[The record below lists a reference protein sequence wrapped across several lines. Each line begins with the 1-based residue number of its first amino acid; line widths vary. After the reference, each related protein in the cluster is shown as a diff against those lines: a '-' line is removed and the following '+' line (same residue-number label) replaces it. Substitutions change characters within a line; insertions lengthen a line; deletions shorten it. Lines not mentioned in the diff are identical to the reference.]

1 MLIGGKQRHTARDC
15 ALNAYSNFEFII
27 IADTLTLAFESL
39 LIRNLDKVL
48 AGGSQF
54 GANQQLFDL
63 YQR

>member
-1 MLIGGKQRHTARDC
+1 MKQSVSFIHNLIAK
-15 ALNAYSNFEFII
+15 
-27 IADTLTLAFESL
+27 SL
-39 LIRNLDKVL
+39 LFVSLSVNVLLIALFELRNLDKVL

>member
-1 MLIGGKQRHTARDC
+1 MTNLMFLVIAAC
-15 ALNAYSNFEFII
+15 FNWNFHCVC
-27 IADTLTLAFESL
+27 DL
-39 LIRNLDKVL
+39 LYLYRNLDKVL